1 MIKKIKLISTP
12 ENYKTEFITSI
23 TKINTVR
30 SQITAK
36 AFIVLELIMLTTHFI
51 TNMDNTF
58 EPPDTYY
65 VSMYIIMLFA
75 MIVFLL
81 IFIKLGKNVP
91 KHLISIRYTGI
102 FFISFILIWCAGISL
117 LDQLISGQI
126 IVYIVAIIAIAV
138 TPIYE
143 PFLLLLI
150 YLFIHSFFLILMPY
164 FQKSAELLF
173 ANSINSITFLIM
185 SWAISYMRYKQWTE
199 DFNNKIILQEKND
212 ELKRINKELEEA
224 NQKLET
230 LSKTDSLTGVFNR
243 FMFEIKIKDEWNRC
257 KRYFTPLSL
266 IMTDIDYFK
275 LFNDNYGHQ
284 AGDYCIQQ
292 IAEVLSDC
300 AKRSSDMVA
309 RYGGEEFIIV
319 LPHTEKEKALEL
331 AEQMRRRVE
340 EISVPHLHSD
350 IADHI
355 TISLGVNTIIP
366 SNESSI
372 EEFINNTDKAL
383 YKAKEKRN
391 CTCLAEISNKQSLSL
406 KFVINHI

>member
-30 SQITAK
+30 SQITAM
-36 AFIVLELIMLTTHFI
+36 AFIGLELIMLTIHFI
-51 TNMDNTF
+51 TNKGNTF

-138 TPIYE
+138 TPIYK

-150 YLFIHSFFLILMPY
+150 YLIIHSFFLILMPY

-173 ANSINSITFLIM
+173 ANSFNSITFIIM
-185 SWAISYMRYKQWTE
+185 SWAISY
-199 DFNNKIILQEKND
+199 I
-212 ELKRINKELEEA
+212 
-224 NQKLET
+224 
-230 LSKTDSLTGVFNR
+230 
-243 FMFEIKIKDEWNRC
+243 
-257 KRYFTPLSL
+257 
-266 IMTDIDYFK
+266 
-275 LFNDNYGHQ
+275 
-284 AGDYCIQQ
+284 
-292 IAEVLSDC
+292 
-300 AKRSSDMVA
+300 
-309 RYGGEEFIIV
+309 
-319 LPHTEKEKALEL
+319 
-331 AEQMRRRVE
+331 
-340 EISVPHLHSD
+340 
-350 IADHI
+350 
-355 TISLGVNTIIP
+355 
-366 SNESSI
+366 
-372 EEFINNTDKAL
+372 
-383 YKAKEKRN
+383 
-391 CTCLAEISNKQSLSL
+391 
-406 KFVINHI
+406 

>member
-36 AFIVLELIMLTTHFI
+36 AFIVLELIMLTIHFI
-51 TNMDNTF
+51 TNKGNTF

-138 TPIYE
+138 TPIYK

-150 YLFIHSFFLILMPY
+150 YLIIHSFFLILMPY

-199 DFNNKIILQEKND
+199 DFNNKITLQEKND

-230 LSKTDSLTGVFNR
+230 LSQTDALTGVFNR
-243 FMFEIKIKDEWNRC
+243 FMFEIKIKDEWSRC

-331 AEQMRRRVE
+331 AEQMRKGVE

-366 SNESSI
+366 SDESSI
-372 EEFINNTDKAL
+372 EDFINNTGRAL

-391 CTCLAEISNKQSLSL
+391 CICLADFK
-406 KFVINHI
+406 